1 MDKRIA
7 IAMPHQQLIEFVT
20 DRPGHDW
27 RYAVDSTKISNE
39 LNWQPQETFESG
51 IIKTLGWYC
60 R

>member
-1 MDKRIA
+1 MA
-7 IAMPHQQLIEFVT
+7 IATPHQQLIEFVT

-27 RYAVDSTKISNE
+27 RCAVDSTKISNE

-60 R
+60 G